1 MRWGTPPLSFCH
13 VLAHSGGGRG
23 RYPPSFPQQPAPSP
37 APFREFSSYSGL
49 LHEPSA
55 PSRTFPGY
63 CFLLDKGREG
73 LELTFGHRVGR
84 GGTNWESSID
94 IYTLCVCVCV
104 CVCVWAQ
111 SCPTLCDPKDC
122 SLPGSSIHEVLQARI
137 LEQVAVSFSRIF
149 PTQRS
154 NLSLLH
160 LLHWQAGSLPLAPPG
175 KPHTTMCKIDS

>member
-37 APFREFSSYSGL
+37 APLREFSSYSGL

-63 CFLLDKGREG
+63 CFPLDKGREG

-84 GGTNWESSID
+84 GGTNWESSTD

-104 CVCVWAQ
+104 CVWELSHAQ
-111 SCPTLCDPKDC
+111 LFVTPRTVACQALLPMRFSRQEYWGRLPFP
-122 SLPGSSIHEVLQARI
+122 SPGSSRPRDRTWVSCISCTGR
-137 LEQVAVSFSRIF
+137 QVRY
-149 PTQRS
+149 
-154 NLSLLH
+154 H
-160 LLHWQAGSLPLAPPG
+160 
-175 KPHTTMCKIDS
+175 